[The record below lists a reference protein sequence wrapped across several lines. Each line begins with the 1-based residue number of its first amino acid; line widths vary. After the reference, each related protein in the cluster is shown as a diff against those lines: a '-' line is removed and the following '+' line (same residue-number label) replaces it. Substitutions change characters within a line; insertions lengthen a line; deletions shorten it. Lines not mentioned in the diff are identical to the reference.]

1 MPIFQKTD
9 ILPGSL
15 APHFFA
21 NFGRKIPRFRF
32 KLCKKG
38 NCLDGYTV
46 YNHEVLGLLSCPYSY
61 FFSNG
66 HEYELNLQ
74 SISEFNLVDSSVIF
88 PEGYIFSPNGCWEI
102 SFDLAENLA
111 NGTYFD
117 RPELGTVSAI
127 SVMRTVERAI
137 RDHYNEYKAGMYVFL
152 PDNDKLEAVY
162 KRLVA
167 RHLGRGFTIETGLD
181 PDRRGYVLRTPKC
194 Y

>member
-1 MPIFQKTD
+1 MVTQFTTM
-9 ILPGSL
+9 
-15 APHFFA
+15 
-21 NFGRKIPRFRF
+21 RFSAHSRVH
-32 KLCKKG
+32 
-38 NCLDGYTV
+38 TAI
-46 YNHEVLGLLSCPYSY
+46 